1 MAAALVNSLLVVQSA
16 SVMCLLFC
24 GKALTEFNTDSYGNI
39 LWDEVPA
46 KTTEQEYS
54 TEGRRTIG
62 WDGFCRISF
71 SGSSTCFFT
80 VLIAISKAIK
90 CNKCFVRHA
99 AKGRWF

>member
-1 MAAALVNSLLVVQSA
+1 MPAAKVNSLMVVQS
-16 SVMCLLFC
+16 VMFLLFC
-24 GKALTEFNTDSYGNI
+24 GNVSTDFPVDSFGNI
-39 LWDEVPA
+39 IWDGVPE
-46 KTTEQEYS
+46 KTAEQEYA

-71 SGSSTCFFT
+71 AGSSTCFFT
-80 VLIAISKAIK
+80 GLIAISKAIK